1 MTLTETPRWMTTTT
15 STSRT
20 RTVTVDASASVR
32 VSEEPPRSAR
42 ANRRASKRQKSE
54 DASADASSSSSSSS
68 VVVAGG
74 GGCALRG
81 VVYAWEFDDQN
92 HSVCVTSSAGLR
104 FRVRAPSALAPSCA
118 LTRGDDDDSSSS
130 RFVCATEDGS
140 CVISIAIG
148 DSHDLLLL
156 DAENAAT
163 HVHVGRAPLGVISRV
178 AALGSCGANGVVLG
192 GTNGHGVVVHALTLA
207 TMCEL
212 KEGTLSRVW
221 SGIKGEVGQAIVDVT
236 PRSTPLGGKELVTT
250 LRADG
255 FVQVWDVTAA
265 LQAKGAAHT
274 AKAVRVCASHL
285 PPAPGTPNP
294 APERLALALACAPA
308 PKGYHLNVVV
318 SSRVAPTEEDP
329 RASGPGDATL
339 ALYTV
344 KHGSLVYVSSIERS
358 KGVTRALALTDDVV
372 LAAQE
377 KYSSGDEDP
386 DVVHVL
392 CWPLNALHRA
402 REVRS
407 GDVEATE
414 LADWGHS
421 GRGNAA
427 AAELLARF
435 GQLNG
440 YTPSSVAKAL
450 SDEIATRGLMSEDV
464 LEIVA
469 ARTTT
474 TTTHA
479 MGGDES
485 SMGDDSMMADAT
497 ARDALL
503 AAAAAGASGG
513 KEASVS
519 DVVRA
524 WCRIAPEYAR
534 AWRRAHA
541 PIAFIT
547 DAPTLLLR
555 GGGLL
560 SALRVNGKVEDAVLR
575 AKITNEDSPMLKF
588 NVTGKQAVAALT
600 ALFSRLNAVLGTSA
614 CSAMDLIASG
624 LATDTSCESKSTA
637 FDARDEEIDAKSQNA
652 QDWLESFAGVLTG
665 DVFAQV
671 DSGESEAQVKMRKA
685 SHRAKQRLIIRLLQ
699 DALSNIPEPEHAL
712 RACVE
717 ALEVQPSGMRDAGE
731 DADVIVDAR
740 GETTAETVV
749 LNAARQHARARLAVS
764 RGMILLLG
772 CIRLG
777 PKAGFPTAALGIVSD
792 VLPRAMHVYRS
803 AVFTS
808 WLLTAR
814 RTSAA
819 EMADPPRLAVVLAN
833 LRDDFVAYASTS
845 EELQIAG
852 HTVAAHVATG
862 NTTTSGGGS
871 SEVQRVVE
879 IGTALYAAGEV
890 DALGTLLAFARQ
902 QVPGS
907 ELASSSDAPALLF
920 LQALWVCADLAGFND
935 AEDAER
941 RSRSVD
947 CAISLFSRSA
957 AFIPE
962 TSSSGGAD
970 SHDGE
975 QQQPVDAL
983 LVQLLR
989 VIRSILIGCDD
1000 PTEELYPGDV
1010 VSRLEYY
1017 EVVML
1022 FFERLGCAAG
1032 ASAAAYAALHE
1043 VVDDENQSAR
1053 LWANVLQYAIDAKD
1067 WRGAYCAATSA
1078 VGDHRQA
1085 AAVRRLVAAVCSKGA
1100 KNGGAVLSTLCLD
1113 DNDRHHY
1120 KTVANALEGRAATSP
1135 IDASP
1140 APSDILYA
1148 FYLRRGE
1155 PAKAAIAMRK
1165 YGLRLRVL
1173 VQEVALKPNAEYEDI
1188 VDALSKHAS
1197 ALLASANALAVV
1209 ADALSVSF
1217 EDGGVEVD
1225 EDMDGN
1231 DDLGTAN
1238 VVSSGVDTTKNPLA
1252 TVLREYALSAA
1263 RLELLHAGGDAS
1275 SLGFERAD
1283 EDPAMISALSE
1294 SLIEFGCF
1302 AAATTLCT
1310 AWLDGERLTSALTI
1324 IAATLAARASMR
1336 QIGDARVADDASAF
1350 TRWDNQGINVN
1361 ATAGLIGVQSSSTTV
1376 ETYWSELRSF
1386 IERFDTPERNFALAE
1401 AAARAI
1407 LSVDARVAL
1416 PAWLTHRFINPSSRT
1431 SGGGMARRAAN
1442 PAALLRTY
1450 LAFNL
1455 VEDAAQLS
1463 LKELNAWSKRSAVDR
1478 TAHAACW
1485 FPMHLILEARDRCAK
1500 DNTLKSLHT
1509 TLTAA
1514 IDAYEARAKSDSDML
1529 LRAAA

>member
-1 MTLTETPRWMTTTT
+1 MTTTT
-15 STSRT
+15 SASRT
-20 RTVTVDASASVR
+20 RTITVDAFASVR
-32 VSEEPPRSAR
+32 VSEEPPSAR
-42 ANRRASKRQKSE
+42 AVRASKRQKSE
-54 DASADASSSSSSSS
+54 DASASADSRSSS
-68 VVVAGG
+68 VVADRRRG
-74 GGCALRG
+74 GGCALHG

-92 HSVCVTSSAGLR
+92 HSVCVTSSSSAGEGR
-104 FRVRAPSALAPSCA
+104 RVRVRAPSALATSCA
-118 LTRGDDDDSSSS
+118 LTRGETDSDSSS

-148 DSHDLLLL
+148 GDHRHHD
-156 DAENAAT
+156 DVVPHDDDVVVA
-163 HVHVGRAPLGVISRV
+163 RAPVGVISRV

-192 GTNGHGVVVHALTLA
+192 GTNGQGVVVHSRTLA
-207 TMCEL
+207 TLCEL
-212 KEGTLSRVW
+212 KERTLSRVW
-221 SGIKGEVGQAIVDVT
+221 SGIKGGGGGEVGRQGIVDVT
-236 PRSTPLGGKELVTT
+236 PRSTSLGGKELVTT

-265 LQAKGAAHT
+265 LKGAAA

-285 PPAPGTPNP
+285 PSAPGTPNP
-294 APERLALALACAPA
+294 AAERLALALACAPA
-308 PKGYHLNVVV
+308 PGGYHLNVVV
-318 SSRVAPTEEDP
+318 SSRAAPTEENP

-377 KYSSGDEDP
+377 KYSGEDARTDDDDDDDD
-386 DVVHVL
+386 DVQVL

-440 YTPSSVAKAL
+440 YTPSSVAEAL
-450 SDEIATRGLMSEDV
+450 SDEIAMRGLMCEDV
-464 LEIVA
+464 LENIVVA
-469 ARTTT
+469 ARTMGRT
-474 TTTHA
+474 
-479 MGGDES
+479 MGGVDES
-485 SMGDDSMMADAT
+485 STIDDAMADAT
-497 ARDALL
+497 AKDALL
-503 AAAAAGASGG
+503 AAAAAASGSG
-513 KEASVS
+513 KEVSVS

-541 PIAFIT
+541 PIAFIA
-547 DAPTLLLR
+547 DAPTLVLR
-555 GGGLL
+555 GGGLF
-560 SALRVNGKVEDAVLR
+560 SALRVNGELEDAVLR

-600 ALFSRLNAVLGTSA
+600 ALFLRLNAVLGAAA
-614 CSAMDLIASG
+614 CRAMDLIASG
-624 LATDTSCESKSTA
+624 LATDTSGESKSTA
-637 FDARDEEIDAKSQNA
+637 FDACDEEIDAKSQNT

-665 DVFAQV
+665 DVFAQI
-671 DSGESEAQVKMRKA
+671 DSGESEAQVKIRKA

-717 ALEVQPSGMRDAGE
+717 ALEVQPSGMRDADE
-731 DADVIVDAR
+731 DAVADGAR

-749 LNAARQHARARLAVS
+749 LNSARQHAQARLTVS

-777 PKAGFPTAALGIVSD
+777 PKAGFPTAAMGIVSE
-792 VLPRAMHVYRS
+792 VLPRAMRAYRS

-814 RTSAA
+814 RTSA
-819 EMADPPRLAVVLAN
+819 EMPDPPRLACVLAN

-845 EELQIAG
+845 EELQVAG
-852 HTVAAHVATG
+852 HTVAAHVAAG
-862 NTTTSGGGS
+862 DNASVGS
-871 SEVQRVVE
+871 EEVRRAVE

-907 ELASSSDAPALLF
+907 ELASSSDAPPALLF

-935 AEDAER
+935 AEDADR

-947 CAISLFSRSA
+947 SAISLFSRSA
-957 AFIPE
+957 AFIPDA
-962 TSSSGGAD
+962 SGGSSNTA
-970 SHDGE
+970 
-975 QQQPVDAL
+975 PRAADAL

-1000 PTEELYPGDV
+1000 PDEELYPGDV

-1053 LWANVLQYAIDAKD
+1053 LWANVLQYAVDARD
-1067 WRGAYCAATSA
+1067 WRAAYCAATSA

-1085 AAVRRLVAAVCSKGA
+1085 AAMRRLVAAVCSKGA

-1120 KTVANALEGRAATSP
+1120 NTVANALEGRAATSA

-1140 APSDILYA
+1140 APSEILYG
-1148 FYLRRGE
+1148 FYLCRGE
-1155 PAKAAIAMRK
+1155 PSKAAIAMRK
-1165 YGLRLRVL
+1165 YGLRLRVF
-1173 VQEVALKPNAEYEDI
+1173 VQEVAQKPNAECEEV
-1188 VDALSKHAS
+1188 VDALSKLAS
-1197 ALLASANALAVV
+1197 ALLLSANCLAIISDVS
-1209 ADALSVSF
+1209 SVSF
-1217 EDGGVEVD
+1217 DEGGAEID
-1225 EDMDGN
+1225 ENMDGN
-1231 DDLGTAN
+1231 DDMSATN
-1238 VVSSGVDTTKNPLA
+1238 VVSSGIDTTKNPLA

-1263 RLELLHAGGDAS
+1263 RLELLHAGGEIS
-1275 SLGFERAD
+1275 SLGFDAKD
-1283 EDPAMISALSE
+1283 DDPAVVSALSE

-1310 AWLDGERLTSALTI
+1310 AWLDGERLTSALTT
-1324 IAATLAARASMR
+1324 IAATMAARASMH
-1336 QIGDARVADDASAF
+1336 QIGDPNVMSVDGADF
-1350 TRWDNQGINVN
+1350 KLWDNQGINVN

-1376 ETYWSELRSF
+1376 ETYWNELRAF

-1401 AAARAI
+1401 AAARSI
-1407 LSVDARVAL
+1407 LTVDARIAL
-1416 PAWLTHRFINPSSRT
+1416 PAWLTHRFINPSSRMT
-1431 SGGGMARRAAN
+1431 GSGMARRAAN
-1442 PAALLRTY
+1442 PAALLRVY

-1455 VEDAAQLS
+1455 VEDAARLS
-1463 LKELNAWSKRSAVDR
+1463 LQELNAWSKRSAIDR

-1485 FPMHLILEARDRCAK
+1485 FPMHLILEARDRCGK
-1500 DNTLKSLHT
+1500 DDTLRNLQ
-1509 TLTAA
+1509 TALSA
-1514 IDAYEARAKSDSDML
+1514 AVDAYEARAKADSDML
-1529 LRAAA
+1529 VRAAA

>member
-20 RTVTVDASASVR
+20 RIITVDASASVR
-32 VSEEPPRSAR
+32 VSEEPPSAR
-42 ANRRASKRQKSE
+42 VTRASKRQKSE
-54 DASADASSSSSSSS
+54 DSLVNHASSSALSSALAL
-68 VVVAGG
+68 AGG
-74 GGCALRG
+74 GRALRG
-81 VVYAWEFDDQN
+81 VVYAWEFDEQN
-92 HSVCVTSSAGLR
+92 HSVCVTSSAGSR
-104 FRVRAPSALAPSCA
+104 VRVRAPSALATSCA
-118 LTRGDDDDSSSS
+118 LTRGDETDSTSSS

-140 CVISIAIG
+140 CVISIAMG
-148 DSHDLLLL
+148 DSRDL
-156 DAENAAT
+156 DSDDV
-163 HVHVGRAPLGVISRV
+163 VHVARAPVGVISRV
-178 AALGSCGANGVVLG
+178 AALGSCGASGVVLG
-192 GTNGHGVVVHALTLA
+192 GTNGHGVVVHARTLA

-236 PRSTPLGGKELVTT
+236 PHSTPLGGKELVTT

-265 LQAKGAAHT
+265 LKGGQSKGAA

-308 PKGYHLNVVV
+308 PKGYHLNIVV
-318 SSRVAPTEEDP
+318 SSRLAPTEENP

-377 KYSSGDEDP
+377 KYSDEGGGSNEDP

-450 SDEIATRGLMSEDV
+450 SDEISMRGLMSEDV

-469 ARTTT
+469 RTTT
-474 TTTHA
+474 AT
-479 MGGDES
+479 MGDES
-485 SMGDDSMMADAT
+485 SMGDDSMADAT
-497 ARDALL
+497 AQDTLL
-503 AAAAAGASGG
+503 AAAAAAAAGCGG

-560 SALRVNGKVEDAVLR
+560 SALRVNGEVEDAVLR

-671 DSGESEAQVKMRKA
+671 DSGESEAQVKIRKA

-749 LNAARQHARARLAVS
+749 LNAARQHARACLAVS

-814 RTSAA
+814 RTSA

-833 LRDDFVAYASTS
+833 VRDDFVAYASTS

-852 HTVAAHVATG
+852 HTVAAHIATG
-862 NTTTSGGGS
+862 NNTSGGS
-871 SEVQRVVE
+871 LEVQRVVE

-935 AEDAER
+935 AKDAER

-947 CAISLFSRSA
+947 SAISLFSRSA

-962 TSSSGGAD
+962 TSSSGGVV

-975 QQQPVDAL
+975 QQRGQQRPVDAL

-1000 PTEELYPGDV
+1000 PSEELYPGDV

-1085 AAVRRLVAAVCSKGA
+1085 AAMRRLVAAVCSKGA

-1148 FYLRRGE
+1148 FYVSRGE

-1173 VQEVALKPNAEYEDI
+1173 VQEVAHKPNAEYEDI

-1217 EDGGVEVD
+1217 EDGDVEVD

-1263 RLELLHAGGDAS
+1263 RLELLHAGGDAA

-1336 QIGDARVADDASAF
+1336 QIGDARIAADASAF
-1350 TRWDNQGINVN
+1350 KRWDNQGINVN

-1416 PAWLTHRFINPSSRT
+1416 PSWLTHRFINPASRT
-1431 SGGGMARRAAN
+1431 SGAGMARRAAN

-1529 LRAAA
+1529 LRVAA